1 MISAIRLRAA
11 TVQGLGGVQ
20 AGRLRAALAWAHQR
34 ASRTG
39 TFPATLLADRLQ
51 VPVDEAA
58 TLLNNLTL
66 LGVAERYRAPS
77 DAWVYA
83 CGPLLAA
90 APAADPA
97 ARPQEEILPR
107 ELWAA
112 IIIAQAET
120 GLASGE
126 AIAEL
131 LDTSRRVDRVDVT
144 LRLAVLAVRGLLLL
158 GPDRGAAHRQWQA
171 TARGTYRSR
180 DLLARALT
188 DHEVWTVLDAD
199 PLDVDVD
206 VDLLTAARRLG
217 VSAERLDGWVD
228 RHTRAG
234 HFTRVGPGLRL
245 TDVGREAI
253 NAVRE
258 SPGQ

>member
-1 MISAIRLRAA
+1 MTPAIRPRAA
-11 TVQGLGGVQ
+11 TVQGLDGVQ

-58 TLLNNLTL
+58 TLLNNLAL
-66 LGVAERYRAPS
+66 VGLAERYRASS

-90 APAADPA
+90 APASAPA

-245 TDVGREAI
+245 ADTGWEAI
-253 NAVRE
+253 SAVRKD
-258 SPGQ
+258 PAP

>member
-1 MISAIRLRAA
+1 MIPAIRPRTA

-39 TFPATLLADRLQ
+39 TFPPNLLADRLQ

-58 TLLNNLTL
+58 TLLNNLAL

-90 APAADPA
+90 APPADPA

-112 IIIAQAET
+112 ITIAQAET

-126 AIAEL
+126 TIAEL
-131 LDTSRRVDRVDVT
+131 LDGARRVDRVDVT

-171 TARGTYRSR
+171 TARGTYWSR
-180 DLLARALT
+180 DLLARGLT
-188 DHEVWTVLDAD
+188 DHEVWTVLGANPLNVDAE
-199 PLDVDVD
+199 

-217 VSAERLDGWVD
+217 VSGERLDGWVG

-234 HFTRVGPGLRL
+234 RFTRVGPGLRL
-245 TDVGREAI
+245 TGFGREAI

>member
-1 MISAIRLRAA
+1 MRSPTRPRAA
-11 TVQGLGGVQ
+11 ANVHTINRVPV
-20 AGRLRAALAWAHQR
+20 GRLREALAWSTRR
-34 ASRTG
+34 AARTG
-39 TFPATLLADRLQ
+39 TFPASRVADRLQ
-51 VPVDEAA
+51 VPAVEAA
-58 TLLNNLTL
+58 TLLNVLAL
-66 LGVAERYRAPS
+66 LGLCDRYETGGG
-77 DAWVYA
+77 WVYA

-90 APAADPA
+90 APHSDSG
-97 ARPQEEILPR
+97 ARPQEEVLPR

-131 LDTSRRVDRVDVT
+131 LDTARRVDRVDVT

-171 TARGTYRSR
+171 TARGTYWSR
-180 DLLARALT
+180 DLLARGLT
-188 DHEVWTVLDAD
+188 DHEVWTVLGADSPDIDA
-199 PLDVDVD
+199 D

-217 VSAERLDGWVD
+217 VSGERLEGWVD
-228 RHTRAG
+228 RHTRTG
-234 HFTRVGPGLRL
+234 HFTRVGPGLRF

>member
-1 MISAIRLRAA
+1 MIPAIRPRAA
-11 TVQGLGGVQ
+11 TVQGLDGVQ
-20 AGRLRAALAWAHQR
+20 AGRLRAALAWAHQC

-188 DHEVWTVLDAD
+188 DHEVWTVLGAD
-199 PLDVDVD
+199 PLDVD

-217 VSAERLDGWVD
+217 VAGERLEGWVD
-228 RHTRAG
+228 RRTRAG

-258 SPGQ
+258 GPGQ